1 MFFTQSGR
9 QWWTISLQG
18 VRELCVARYRELGRS
33 TLQDWFLLSVRSC
46 QQLHW
51 MDQPQQG
58 NDRFVLFLSLCFS
71 VSLSLSVCLSVLLS
85 RYLLLC
91 PSNVLPAKSFISPR
105 LKINRWI
112 LIRFSISTFN
122 HSPQS
127 LLEAVDQCYF
137 NLVTAIVV
145 LDLTKS
151 FDTYIWLE
159 KLQYFW
165 YRCKFPF
172 HD

>member
-1 MFFTQSGR
+1 MCCEVSWAGEIHFAGLIFTQCSLVSATSLDGSTTTR
-9 QWWTISLQG
+9 QWQVCSF
-18 VRELCVARYRELGRS
+18 S
-33 TLQDWFLLSVRSC
+33 F
-46 QQLHW
+46 
-51 MDQPQQG
+51 
-58 NDRFVLFLSLCFS
+58 SLC
-71 VSLSLSVCLSVLLS
+71 LCLSVCLSVLLS

-105 LKINRWI
+105 LKIIRWI

-127 LLEAVDQCYF
+127 LLEAVNQCYF

-145 LDLTKS
+145 LHLTKS